1 MLNSLKE
8 YYSWNLITWENII
21 FKNKYKLIHPKK
33 KLIMK
38 KATFAS
44 IFLVTFI
51 IISKTVKSFLNK
63 VKLEKVNFHS
73 MAVMQSTFKFCLE

>member
-1 MLNSLKE
+1 
-8 YYSWNLITWENII
+8 
-21 FKNKYKLIHPKK
+21 
-33 KLIMK
+33 MK